1 MKSNP
6 LAYLYEMKFKA
17 EINVMPHKELLDP
30 QGKTVARNMDHA
42 GISGVQDVRIG
53 KRIEIVLDAADTAAA
68 NAMVDEACR
77 KFLANLIMETYA
89 FEVKP
94 A

>member
-1 MKSNP
+1 
-6 LAYLYEMKFKA
+6 MKFKA
-17 EINVMPHKELLDP
+17 EINVMPLKELLDP

-42 GISGVQDVRIG
+42 GIAGVNDVRIG
-53 KRIEIVLDAADTAAA
+53 KRIEVVLDAADEAAA
-68 NAMVDEACR
+68 RALVDEACR
-77 KFLANLIMETYA
+77 KFLANLIMETYS